1 MLNRQV
7 RSLGILVHALGL
19 ISSEENNFTGQE
31 NHMKNKSSTIVW
43 AIGAMLMLGFGAST
57 ITADDQVEMKGEM
70 ATKGKVQ
77 KSKLDKSSG
86 DSGEES
92 GTQYMLD
99 ETYDETRRGA
109 QLVLKYEPEKEAFM
123 GTVAN
128 TTKKKLSKVR
138 VEVHLSNGV
147 ELGPTTP
154 KDLDPNEKM
163 DVMLA
168 ATGQKFKTWGAHP
181 EVGGSGRGEHSGGHG
196 EGEHASDGEHGSG
209 GESKG
214 EHGKRRTESR
224 GEHN

>member
-1 MLNRQV
+1 
-7 RSLGILVHALGL
+7 
-19 ISSEENNFTGQE
+19 
-31 NHMKNKSSTIVW
+31 MKIKSSTIAW
-43 AIGAMLMLGFGAST
+43 GAVTLLMLLSGSST
-57 ITADDQVEMKGEM
+57 VTADEQIELKVEMAEQGKM
-70 ATKGKVQ
+70 QKTKLEKAG
-77 KSKLDKSSG
+77 G
-86 DSGEES
+86 DTGEES

-99 ETYDETRRGA
+99 ETYDEVRRGA

-128 TTKKKLSKVR
+128 TTKKTLSKVR

-154 KDLDPNEKM
+154 KDLEPNEKM
-163 DVMLA
+163 DVMLS

-181 EVGGSGRGEHSGGHG
+181 EVGGSDSGEHGGGHG
-196 EGEHASDGEHGSG
+196 EREHASNREHGSG

-214 EHGKRRTESR
+214 EHGQRGSESR